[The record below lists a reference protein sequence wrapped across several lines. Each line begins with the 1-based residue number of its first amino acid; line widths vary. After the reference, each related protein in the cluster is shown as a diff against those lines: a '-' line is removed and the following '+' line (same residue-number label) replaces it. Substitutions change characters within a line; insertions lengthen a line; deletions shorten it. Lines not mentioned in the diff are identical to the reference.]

1 MSELTDALSVI
12 GAALDAD
19 SLGDLQ
25 SRLPA
30 DLRPAVGTHDRGA
43 TPSEEELKRA
53 IAVVVAADP
62 KAAHLIQL
70 HMFPF
75 EDLDLLKDAEI
86 QTLMMHVDNPTLV
99 QALLGAD
106 EVLSARLLQN
116 LSARRRAIVQ
126 DDLERAEQELER
138 AEQEEVVMAQRSILD
153 EVRRQ
158 YDAGRIDTYFGS
170 AERKV
175 RGPTTTEDAK
185 GVKPKKKRKPK
196 ATRRGGMK
204 LIWLAAVIAVAGV
217 LWLVVGMMGSSSEQ
231 ASKEVPAVK
240 AKRSGGIVSKKKADA
255 QPSRTSRRGK
265 QRRSQTLAPGDSLK
279 TDSAAAVV
287 RLPGATVRTDVETEI
302 HQRDDREG
310 NPGPL
315 YLRLGSVRVEV
326 LRDDFILQTPV
337 VEISGSVGSRFA
349 TRVVLD
355 ATTRV
360 NVERGTVL
368 VRSLLESNR
377 HWVISEGK
385 QGQFDSSGRV
395 QIGNNEARRK

>member
-43 TPSEEELKRA
+43 TPSEEELKLA
-53 IAVVVAADP
+53 IAIVVAADP

-75 EDLDLLKDAEI
+75 EDLHLLKDAEI

-99 QALLGAD
+99 QALLGTD

-126 DDLERAEQELER
+126 DDLERAEQE
-138 AEQEEVVMAQRSILD
+138 EVVVAQRSMLD

-175 RGPTTTEDAK
+175 RGPSTTEDAEE
-185 GVKPKKKRKPK
+185 VKPKKKRTPK

-204 LIWLAAVIAVAGV
+204 LIWLAAVIVAAGV
-217 LWLVVGMMGSSSEQ
+217 VWLAVDMMGSSSEQ

-255 QPSRTSRRGK
+255 QPSRTSRRAK
-265 QRRSQTLAPGDSLK
+265 QKRSQTLAPGDSLK
-279 TDSAAAVV
+279 TGSVAAVV
-287 RLPGATVRTDVETEI
+287 KLPGATVRTDVETEI
-302 HQRDDREG
+302 HQTDDREEK
-310 NPGPL
+310 PGPL
-315 YLRLGSVRVEV
+315 YLRLGLVRVEV
-326 LRDDFILQTPV
+326 LRHDFVLQTPV
-337 VEISGSVGSRFA
+337 VEISGSVDSRFA

-395 QIGNNEARRK
+395 QIGNNDARRK